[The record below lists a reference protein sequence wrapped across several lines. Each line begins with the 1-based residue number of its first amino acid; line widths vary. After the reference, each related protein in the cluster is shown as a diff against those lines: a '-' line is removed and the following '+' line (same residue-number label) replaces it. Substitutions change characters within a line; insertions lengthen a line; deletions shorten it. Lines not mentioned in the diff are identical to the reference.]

1 MFYAADTLSLLKA
14 NTQESLGGTCTPV
27 PPQNES
33 TTQLPCEFQNLK
45 ISDSSLLSGPIS
57 GISFT
62 HDNPPCDPPPDVL
75 PQLVVA
81 QLTNDRLTHSAYLMA
96 NKQSPSNLHK
106 QLYGQSSQ
114 TQPLPV
120 TSFQSN
126 PAIGPQILGL
136 EAQSP
141 ATFGVPVREDFG
153 GSSVGW
159 LPGPSVLPTSFYP
172 FIQPSPYSP
181 NLPDVT
187 ATIPYAQSHNMLM
200 MPSYPYLS
208 QPLYVIPFASQ
219 MISNTSLVS
228 QAPLF
233 LPNWNLQNMHL
244 GNQPATLPVSHQSRT
259 PRHSAQAS
267 VPSWTPP
274 NLVVPF
280 IPPSLTP
287 NYTRSDRQNNQP
299 FPRRSGTE
307 ARPARTDKGRRSE
320 DSVTSRSGAKRRIGF
335 HNNILYKTEL
345 CHDFRMHQS
354 CPRGP
359 ACQYAHGER
368 ELRDPRNH
376 PLYKTTICQNY
387 HLTGSCV
394 RGSKCLHLH
403 PLETNNTSS
412 SHLIATS
419 SRH

>member
-14 NTQESLGGTCTPV
+14 NTQESVGGTYTSV
-27 PPQNES
+27 FHQDES
-33 TTQLPCEFQNLK
+33 TAQLPCEFQNLK
-45 ISDSSLLSGPIS
+45 ISDPSLLSRPIC
-57 GISFT
+57 GISVT
-62 HDNPPCDPPPDVL
+62 HDSPPSDPPPDVL

-81 QLTNDRLTHSAYLMA
+81 QLASDRLTHSAWLMA
-96 NKQSPSNLHK
+96 NKQSPSSLHK
-106 QLYGQSSQ
+106 PLYGQSNQ
-114 TQPLPV
+114 THPPPV
-120 TSFQSN
+120 TSFQPN
-126 PAIGPQILGL
+126 PTNGPQILGL

-141 ATFGVPVREDFG
+141 ATFGVPVHEQFG
-153 GSSVGW
+153 STSARW

-172 FIQPSPYSP
+172 FIQPSPYPS
-181 NLPDVT
+181 NLLDVS
-187 ATIPYAQSHNMLM
+187 AGIPYAQSHSMLM
-200 MPSYPYLS
+200 VPNYPYLP
-208 QPLYVIPFASQ
+208 QPLYVVPFASQ
-219 MISNTSLVS
+219 MLSNTPLVS
-228 QAPLF
+228 QAPLL

-244 GNQPATLPVSHQSRT
+244 DHQQATLPASHQSRT
-259 PRHSAQAS
+259 SRHSAQAS

-274 NLVVPF
+274 NLDVPF
-280 IPPSLTP
+280 VPSSLTP
-287 NYTRSDRQNNQP
+287 SCTRSDKQNVQ
-299 FPRRSGTE
+299 PRRCGTD
-307 ARPARTDKGRRSE
+307 ARPTRAEKGRRSE
-320 DSVTSRSGAKRRIGF
+320 DSVTARSGPRRRIGF

-387 HLTGSCV
+387 HLTGSCA

-403 PLETNNTSS
+403 PPETNSTSG